1 MPRISQKDFFFADV
15 LESVKSCRV
24 GSNVT
29 YKVYCS
35 RDMCFTVTIFENT
48 PLQYAE
54 SQIHSNKATRVCI
67 AQFKFPDP
75 DPYVRY
81 NPTIWL

>member
-1 MPRISQKDFFFADV
+1 
-15 LESVKSCRV
+15 
-24 GSNVT
+24 
-29 YKVYCS
+29 
-35 RDMCFTVTIFENT
+35 MCFTVTIFENT

-54 SQIHSNKATRVCI
+54 SQIHSNKATTRVCI